1 MDKQSILN
9 HIKALE
15 LKHQEHDESLRLVLA
30 RPKPQE
36 WLVSTLKRRKL
47 KVKTEI
53 ERLKNEHGIS

>member
-15 LKHQEHDESLRLVLA
+15 LKHQEHDETLRLVLA